1 MRPTQWRP
9 STHLI
14 VGVGVLAIVA
24 AVVAATAMLTASGRG
39 ASVAQVPP
47 PPPAVTAKPSIVPV
61 ADSAP
66 MPTTSA
72 LAAALAAAVADPN
85 LGRLGGRVTDAMSGK
100 ELWQQLDDAPM
111 QPASTNKT
119 LTSAAALL
127 ALDREA
133 RVTTRVV
140 AATQP
145 GAIVLVGG
153 GDPTLSAAPPGQ
165 DTWYHGAARISDLAD
180 QVRRSGVTP
189 MAVQVDT
196 SLFSGPTM
204 APGWDPA
211 DIEGGD
217 IAPIESVMLDA
228 GRIQPATDESRRSVT
243 PALDAGRALAA
254 ALGVDTQQVTITGHP
269 VTVGARQLAAVQS
282 APLIDRLNEMMN
294 VSDNVM
300 AECIAREVAASMH
313 RPLSFAGAVDAV
325 TNRLNTAHVETGS
338 ATLQDS
344 SGLSV
349 DDRLTAKI
357 LDSVVQAAAGP
368 DQPTLRPLLDLLPIA
383 GGSGT
388 LSDRFLDA
396 TANAGPAGWLR
407 AKTGSLTAINAL
419 AGVVTDRSG
428 RVLTFALISNDAGPT
443 GRTAI
448 DTLAATLW
456 SCGCAT

>member
-39 ASVAQVPP
+39 ARVAQVPP
-47 PPPAVTAKPSIVPV
+47 PPPAVTAKPSIVPG

-145 GAIVLVGG
+145 GAVVLVGG

-165 DTWYHGAARISDLAD
+165 ETWYHGAARISDLAD

-204 APGWDPA
+204 APGWDRA

-254 ALGVDTQQVTITGHP
+254 ALGVDSQQVTITGHP
-269 VTVGARQLAAVQS
+269 VPVGARQLAAVQS

-325 TNRLNTAHVETGS
+325 TNRLNTAHVDTGS

>member
-1 MRPTQWRP
+1 MRPTHWRP

-14 VGVGVLAIVA
+14 VGVGVVAIVA
-24 AVVAATAMLTASGRG
+24 AVVAATALLTASGRG

-145 GAIVLVGG
+145 GAVVLVGG

-254 ALGVDTQQVTITGHP
+254 ALGVDSQQVTITGHP
-269 VTVGARQLAAVQS
+269 VPVGARQLAAVQS

-325 TNRLNTAHVETGS
+325 TNRLNTAHVDTGS

>member
-1 MRPTQWRP
+1 
-9 STHLI
+9 
-14 VGVGVLAIVA
+14 VGVLAIVA
-24 AVVAATAMLTASGRG
+24 AVVAAAALLTASGRG
-39 ASVAQVPP
+39 ASVPQVAP
-47 PPPAVTAKPSIVPV
+47 PPPAVTAKPGIVPV
-61 ADSAP
+61 AASAP
-66 MPTTSA
+66 MPTQSA
-72 LAAALAAAVADPN
+72 LAATLAAPVADPN
-85 LGRLGGRVTDAMSGK
+85 LGRLGGRVTDAMTGE

-145 GAIVLVGG
+145 GAVVLVGG

-180 QVRRSGVTP
+180 QVRRSGMTP

-254 ALGVDTQQVTITGHP
+254 ALGVDSQQVTITGHP

-313 RPLSFAGAVDAV
+313 RPLSFTGAVDAV

>member
-24 AVVAATAMLTASGRG
+24 AVVAATALLTASGRG
-39 ASVAQVPP
+39 AGVAQVPP

-66 MPTTSA
+66 MPTASA

-145 GAIVLVGG
+145 GAVVLVGG

-165 DTWYHGAARISDLAD
+165 ETWYHGAARISDLAD

-254 ALGVDTQQVTITGHP
+254 ALGVDSQQVTITGHP
-269 VTVGARQLAAVQS
+269 VPVGARQLAAVQS

-325 TNRLNTAHVETGS
+325 TNRLNTAHVDTGS

-448 DTLAATLW
+448 DTLAASLW

>member
-39 ASVAQVPP
+39 TNGAQVAPP
-47 PPPAVTAKPSIVPV
+47 PAAVTAKPGVVPV
-61 ADSAP
+61 ADTAP
-66 MPTTSA
+66 TPTRRGVAGT
-72 LAAALAAAVADPN
+72 LAAVLADPN
-85 LGRLGGRVTDAMSGK
+85 LGKFGGRVTDAMTAK
-100 ELWQQLDDAPM
+100 ELWQQQDDLPL

-119 LTSAAALL
+119 LTTAAALL

-140 AATQP
+140 AGDQDGT
-145 GAIVLVGG
+145 IVLVGG

-165 DTWYHGAARISDLAD
+165 DTWYHNAARISDLAD

-189 MAVQVDT
+189 TAVQVDT

-211 DIEGGD
+211 DIDGGD

-228 GRIQPATDESRRSVT
+228 GRIQPTTDESRRSLT
-243 PALDAGRALAA
+243 PALDAGQALAS
-254 ALGVDTQQVTITGHP
+254 ALGVDPKDVTIAAHP
-269 VTVGARQLAAVQS
+269 APAGARQLAAVQS
-282 APLIDRLNEMMN
+282 APLVQRLYEMMN
-294 VSDNVM
+294 ASDNVM
-300 AECIAREVAASMH
+300 AECIAREVAAAMH

-325 TNRLNTAHVETGS
+325 TNRLGTAHIDTSS
-338 ATLQDS
+338 AVLQDS

-349 DDRLTAKI
+349 DDRLTAKT
-357 LDSVVQAAAGP
+357 LDAVVQASAGP
-368 DQPTLRPLLDLLPIA
+368 DEPALRPLLDLLPIA

-388 LSDRFLDA
+388 LSDRFLD
-396 TANAGPAGWLR
+396 TAAKTGPAGWLR
-407 AKTGSLTAINAL
+407 AKTGSLTATNAL
-419 AGVVTDRSG
+419 AGVVTDSSG

-448 DTLAATLW
+448 DAVAATLW

>member
-24 AVVAATAMLTASGRG
+24 AVVAATALLTASGRG

-145 GAIVLVGG
+145 GAVVLVGG

-165 DTWYHGAARISDLAD
+165 ETWYHGAARISDLAD

-254 ALGVDTQQVTITGHP
+254 ALGVDSQQVTITGHP
-269 VTVGARQLAAVQS
+269 VPVGARQLAAVQS

-325 TNRLNTAHVETGS
+325 TNRLNTAHVDTGS

>member
-24 AVVAATAMLTASGRG
+24 AVVAATALLTASGRG

-47 PPPAVTAKPSIVPV
+47 PPPAVTAKPSIMPV

-145 GAIVLVGG
+145 GAVVLVGG

-165 DTWYHGAARISDLAD
+165 ETWYHGAARISDLAD

-254 ALGVDTQQVTITGHP
+254 ALGVDSQQVTITGHP
-269 VTVGARQLAAVQS
+269 VPVGARQLAAVQS

-325 TNRLNTAHVETGS
+325 TNRLNNAHVDTGS

-368 DQPTLRPLLDLLPIA
+368 NQPTLRPLLDLLPIA

-448 DTLAATLW
+448 DTLAASLW